1 MNKMTPKQSARDR
14 NENSFLRQHMSLYA
28 LSFRNELSADLKAVL
43 LAYHELFFEFPQFWI
58 RE

>member
-1 MNKMTPKQSARDR
+1 MTPKQSARDR

-28 LSFRNELSADLKAVL
+28 LSFRNELSVDLKAVL